1 MEVKIMKN
9 KDPPI
14 NIIPGP
20 SGSVKA
26 FGFKRCRQVS
36 PVILFNQEIP
46 WMKSKLAIFK
56 TSFINKTSLKIK
68 LRFFSLLKF
77 LYWYPTKLVS

>member
-1 MEVKIMKN
+1 MKN

-26 FGFKRCRQVS
+26 FGFRRCRQVS

-56 TSFINKTSLKIK
+56 TSLKIK
-68 LRFFSLLKF
+68 RRFFSLLIF
-77 LYWYPTKLVS
+77 LARVTDQTNVSWR

>member
-1 MEVKIMKN
+1 MKN

-26 FGFKRCRQVS
+26 FGFRRCRQVS

-56 TSFINKTSLKIK
+56 TSLKIK
-68 LRFFSLLKF
+68 RRFFSLLIF
-77 LYWYPTKLVS
+77 LARVTDQTNV

>member
-1 MEVKIMKN
+1 MKN
-9 KDPPI
+9 KNPPI

-20 SGSVKA
+20 SGFAIA
-26 FGFKRCRQVS
+26 FGFRRCRQVS
-36 PVILFNQEIP
+36 HFGYLVWFIS

-68 LRFFSLLKF
+68 RRFFSLLIF
-77 LYWYPTKLVS
+77 LARVTDQTNVS

>member
-1 MEVKIMKN
+1 MKN

-26 FGFKRCRQVS
+26 FGFRRCRQVS
-36 PVILFNQEIP
+36 PVILFNQGIP

-68 LRFFSLLKF
+68 LRFFSLLIF
-77 LYWYPTKLVS
+77 LARVTDQTNAS

>member
-1 MEVKIMKN
+1 MKN

-20 SGSVKA
+20 SGFAKPSGSDVA
-26 FGFKRCRQVS
+26 VRFLWLSLYFDCFFKR
-36 PVILFNQEIP
+36 
-46 WMKSKLAIFK
+46 MKSKLAIFK

-68 LRFFSLLKF
+68 LRFFSLLIF
-77 LYWYPTKLVS
+77 LARVTDQTNAS

>member
-1 MEVKIMKN
+1 MKN

-26 FGFKRCRQVS
+26 FGFRRCRQVS
-36 PVILFNQEIP
+36 LVILFNQEIP

-56 TSFINKTSLKIK
+56 TSLKIK
-68 LRFFSLLKF
+68 RRFFSLLIF
-77 LYWYPTKLVS
+77 LARVTDQTNV